1 MKEDLKDF
9 ELLKSNY
16 LKLREAMIKYL
27 SKFDEESYFYQPTEK
42 SNTTAW
48 IVPHIAAFEKVMV
61 TDKILG
67 YDFTKFISEEDV
79 NKYKP
84 TVDGFSFSKEQMMSK
99 EEAIKLLEKTKEVS
113 IEFLDNMINQSEKIK
128 NVDSEIA
135 FDRYMLNFS
144 HETEHLGQLK
154 YLLGTWIRTR

>member
-1 MKEDLKDF
+1 MKDF

-16 LKLREAMIKYL
+16 LKLRNVFINYL
-27 SKFDEESYFYQPTEK
+27 DKFDFESYYYQPTEK

-61 TDKILG
+61 TNKILG
-67 YDFTKFISEEDV
+67 FDFKEFISDEDV
-79 NKYKP
+79 EKYKP
-84 TVDGFSFSKEQMMSK
+84 TVDGFIFTKDQMMTK
-99 EEAIKLLEKTKEVS
+99 EEAIRLLKTIQEVS
-113 IEFLDNMINQSEKIK
+113 IEFLDNMINQTELII
-128 NVDSEIA
+128 NVDPEIA

-154 YLLGTWIRTR
+154 YLLGTWNRIRK

>member
-1 MKEDLKDF
+1 MKDF

-16 LKLREAMIKYL
+16 LKLRNAFIKYL
-27 SKFDEESYFYQPTEK
+27 DKFDSESYYYQPTEK

-61 TDKILG
+61 TNKILG
-67 YDFTKFISEEDV
+67 FDFKEFISIEDV
-79 NKYKP
+79 EKYKP
-84 TVDGFSFSKEQMMSK
+84 TVDGFTFAKDQMISKD
-99 EEAIKLLEKTKEVS
+99 EAIKLLRITQEVS
-113 IEFLDNMINQSEKIK
+113 IEFLDCMTNQTESII
-128 NVDSEIA
+128 NVDPEIA

-154 YLLGTWIRTR
+154 YLLGTWNRTRK